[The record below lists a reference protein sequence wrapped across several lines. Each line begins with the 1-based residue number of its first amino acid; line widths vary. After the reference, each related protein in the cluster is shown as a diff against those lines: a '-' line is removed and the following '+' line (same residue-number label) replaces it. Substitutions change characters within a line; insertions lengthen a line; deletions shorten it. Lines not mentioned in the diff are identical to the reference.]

1 MKRIDTHNRRLGSG
15 CAPAALTL
23 ALALALAAASIGPAG
38 ALTKSSAAKI
48 SAAKTS
54 ATDPSWRPE
63 VSERLVKLP
72 ASYLKKSLDRDF
84 ATSGLGL
91 AIAGLDDDI
100 GFKSRTLSDLDGA
113 IGKADGEVRTELR
126 HQFLAEKRAYLE
138 LVSRKHALRRKHVA
152 AKKRVLEGLMARL
165 TRDQA
170 AMTPARQK
178 LVHTQ
183 VAARQRFAA
192 TVSAVDVRLLA
203 TSSAPDSRYAREYG
217 KNLTAL
223 ETLMRAIDDHPMN
236 AQPVIDGQMVTKGD
250 YVRQLIADTD
260 AEIALIQQEETILGY
275 MAKLIALDATALSE
289 HVGDAERIDSDIT
302 DRTDLTS
309 AIDYFV
315 GK

>member
-1 MKRIDTHNRRLGSG
+1 MKPIDTHNRRLGSG
-15 CAPAALTL
+15 CAPVALTLALTL

-38 ALTKSSAAKI
+38 ALAEIPGA
-48 SAAKTS
+48 
-54 ATDPSWRPE
+54 DPSWQPE

-84 ATSGLGL
+84 AKSGLGL
-91 AIAGLDDDI
+91 AIEGLDDDI

-113 IGKADGEVRTELR
+113 IGKADGAVRTELR

-165 TRDQA
+165 TRDAA

-178 LVHTQ
+178 LVHAQ

-203 TSSAPDSRYAREYG
+203 TSSAPDSRYSREYG

-289 HVGDAERIDSDIT
+289 HVGDAERIDSDVT